1 LKTGKKKV
9 GVKDIAKVLK
19 ISASS
24 VSRAL
29 NDHPRISKETKE
41 KVKQVATRLGYHQ
54 GLPELMNPDKAEA
67 VVVLLPSLEYKLYRE
82 VVLGIS
88 DYFLENNF
96 QTFLVDTQSD
106 EHRVQTFFESYRKFG
121 ISGIVHLICKHEIP
135 DDFYAVPIKDA
146 MPLVTVFEPD
156 TNSEI
161 SAVLPDMFQGVF
173 KIISY
178 LKSLGDTRIAL
189 MLEDRNKPE
198 DYQIV
203 SAFETA
209 FEILEIDRNNLIIL
223 YTKVPGEKPNKDVA
237 YLIKETKKPLAILVK
252 GERAALEVIN
262 ICEREGLKAP
272 DDFLLISID
281 SDTSISGLTSN
292 LSLLK
297 LPGYEMG
304 NKAAKMLM
312 DQIKHPGAERKTAV
326 VPVNFILKGSA
337 IRIS

>member
-1 LKTGKKKV
+1 LKTGRKKV
-9 GVKDIAKVLK
+9 GVQDIAKVLK

-54 GLPELMNPDKAEA
+54 GMPELMNPDKAEA
-67 VVVLLPSLEYKLYRE
+67 VVVLVPSLECNLYRE
-82 VVLGIS
+82 VVLGVS
-88 DYFLENNF
+88 DYLHKNNF
-96 QTFLVDTQSD
+96 QTFLVNTQND
-106 EHRVQTFFESYRKFG
+106 EHRVNAFFESYRKFG
-121 ISGIVHLICKHEIP
+121 ISGIVHLICKREIP
-135 DDFYAVPIKDA
+135 GDFYAIPIKDA

-156 TNSEI
+156 TNSGI

-173 KIISY
+173 KIIKY
-178 LKSLGDTRIAL
+178 LKSLGVARIAL
-189 MLEDRNKPE
+189 LLEDRNKPE

-209 FEILEIDRNNLIIL
+209 LEMLEIDRNNLIIFH
-223 YTKVPGEKPNKDVA
+223 TKVPGGKPVKDVG
-237 YLIKETKKPLAILVK
+237 YLIKETEKPLAILVK
-252 GERAALEVIN
+252 GERATLEVIN
-262 ICEREGLKAP
+262 ICERQGLKAP

-281 SDTSISGLTSN
+281 TDTSISGLTPN